1 MKAQVKSTKGAFD
14 FTLWVLA
21 ASLIMFGIIMVFS
34 SSAPR
39 ASYNFDSP
47 MFFMFKQLLFAAIGT
62 VFMLF
67 FASIKYTRLQKGLK
81 KFFLGSFI
89 LLILVLFTS
98 PVNGSRSWL
107 SILGFGI
114 QPSEFAKLATIIY
127 LSALISKKGEKF
139 RDLKKGFIPAFL
151 IIAVVAFMILLQP
164 DIGSTAIFVL
174 STFSV
179 LIAGGTRLK
188 ILGSI
193 FGFIGALGAL
203 ILLFVITIGGMDRFG
218 YIQARIGMDPWSDP
232 LNTGYH
238 LVNSLYAIGHGGFF
252 GVGLGNSIQKL
263 LYLPES
269 HNDFIFPIIAEEL
282 GYIGVF
288 IYFAIFLTFLWR
300 ALIISL
306 RSKDAFG
313 MLAGT
318 GIVCMLAIQAF
329 VNIGGV
335 TLTIPMTG
343 VTLPFISYGGSSLL
357 VVMMSV
363 GVLLNISR
371 RTNQIQSDDIN
382 EQ

>member
-1 MKAQVKSTKGAFD
+1 MKSPAQSQRASYD
-14 FTLWVLA
+14 FTLLVLA
-21 ASLIMFGIIMVFS
+21 LGLVLFGIIMVFS

-39 ASYNFDSP
+39 ASYNFNNP
-47 MFFMFKQLLFAAIGT
+47 VFFMIKQLVFAAIGT
-62 VFMLF
+62 VFMFL

-81 KFFLGSFI
+81 KLFLGSFI
-89 LLILVLFTS
+89 LLIIVLFTS

-107 SILGFGI
+107 SIAGFGI
-114 QPSEFAKLATIIY
+114 QPSELAKLATIIY
-127 LSALISKKGEKF
+127 LSALISKKGEQF
-139 RDLKKGFIPAFL
+139 RDFRRGFLPAAL
-151 IIAVVAFMILLQP
+151 IVGAISFMIFLQP
-164 DIGSTAIFVL
+164 DIGSMVIFFA
-174 STFSV
+174 SAFSV
-179 LIAGGTRLK
+179 IIAGGTRLK

-193 FGFIGALGAL
+193 FGVVASLGMLIFLFILT
-203 ILLFVITIGGMDRFG
+203 FGGLDRFG
-218 YIQARIGMDPWSDP
+218 YIKARLGMDPWSDP

-300 ALIISL
+300 ALVLSL
-306 RSKDAFG
+306 RSKDSFG

-318 GIVCMLAIQAF
+318 GIVCMLALQAF
-329 VNIGGV
+329 INIGGV

-371 RTNQIQSDDIN
+371 RTLQLEKQ
-382 EQ
+382 EQGE